1 MVSDSDGKQFP
12 WYGSKTEVCL
22 IKGPKSMHSVY
33 EVRMNDNFYPHVTW
47 DIPTSNEKIP
57 RLTRVNR
64 EQSFLTWLVAMNVVT
79 GRFLV
84 LKTIKWH
91 MLLELDIDPR
101 KELGK
106 RVRLVNGAVPS
117 QPILLDKNIRI
128 PKCALYPANANSSQY
143 LVWRPSGHNSIPK
156 IIVQPKSC
164 NHHFENDDD
173 KYQNEDEIIN
183 ID

>member
-1 MVSDSDGKQFP
+1 MI
-12 WYGSKTEVCL
+12 L
-22 IKGPKSMHSVY
+22 IV
-33 EVRMNDNFYPHVTW
+33 
-47 DIPTSNEKIP
+47 
-57 RLTRVNR
+57 
-64 EQSFLTWLVAMNVVT
+64 
-79 GRFLV
+79 
-84 LKTIKWH
+84 
-91 MLLELDIDPR
+91 
-101 KELGK
+101 
-106 RVRLVNGAVPS
+106 
-117 QPILLDKNIRI
+117 ILLDKNIRI